1 MDPTHIHL
9 LLNHVPTVGF
19 GVGIALFVL
28 GIGTRSNDLKQASLV
43 VLVGVA
49 LISIPTYATGNAAQT
64 HLQERGDVSDG
75 SNEGRVTLS
84 LIETHEG
91 AAFLAL
97 AFMEVTGALSWLAL
111 WQFRRRS
118 RLSTGMTGALLL
130 LSLVTMALMAQAGN
144 IGGMINHPEIRGG
157 EEITT
162 FAGHFGRVVGDYVRD
177 TPWTW
182 IAAETLHFVGLSML
196 VGVILLIDLR
206 MLGVMPMV
214 SFAALDRLL
223 PWAMLG
229 FALNTF
235 TGMLFFAAAY
245 GQYVNNPAFFWK
257 LVFVLLAGANTLYFT
272 FDKTWALEPGRE
284 APAFSK
290 VAAAGA
296 MFFWVGVMYWGS
308 MLPFIGNAF

>member
-144 IGGMINHPEIRGG
+144 IGGMINHPEIRGA

-206 MLGVMPMV
+206 MLGFMPMV